1 MPTDAQAVEPKLH
14 SRPAQSEA
22 IVEPPG
28 PPANLLGF
36 LSFLVFGSPR
46 DLTDIYVSMARE
58 YGDVVRMGAG
68 PWRVYFVSHPDHVKY
83 VLQDNN
89 HNYGKQYAFN
99 ELLKQVIGNGL
110 LTSEGEVWRRR
121 RRLAQPAF
129 HRRQIENFA
138 TTMVDETTI
147 MLERWA
153 ILQRADKPFDVLVE
167 MQDLATLI
175 VGRALFSTDLS
186 TGYTDTMRQNLRLT
200 MEYLNRRMRRPLALP
215 LWVPTPANRRL
226 QKATRLSDEKVF
238 DIIRERRKNLALN
251 ADGPNDLLGM
261 LLAARDEETGEG
273 LTDQEL
279 RDEITTFIGAGNETT
294 AVTLAWAWYLLSKHP
309 EVARKLHA
317 ELDAVLGG
325 RAPSAADLPQ
335 LPYSR
340 MIIEETMRLYPAAW
354 AIGRGIVADDVIGR
368 FKIQKGGMM
377 IVSPYVTHRR
387 PDIWDNP
394 EGFEPERFTPERVAE
409 RPRYAYFPFGGGPRQ
424 CIGNTFALMEAQLVL
439 ATVGQKYRLHLI
451 PGCTVEPGP
460 IFTLRPNRPVMMT
473 LQPR

>member
-1 MPTDAQAVEPKLH
+1 MQTDAQAVEPKLH
-14 SRPAQSEA
+14 ARPTQSQA
-22 IVEPPG
+22 TVEPPG

-36 LSFLVFGSPR
+36 LAFLVFGSPR
-46 DLTDIYVSMARE
+46 DLTNIYMDMARE
-58 YGDVVRMGAG
+58 YGDVVRMGTG
-68 PWRVYFVSHPDHVKY
+68 PWRVYFVSHPDHVQH

-89 HNYGKQYAFN
+89 HNYGKQHAFN

-138 TTMVDETTI
+138 TTMVEETTT
-147 MLERWA
+147 MLERWTV
-153 ILQRADKPFDVLVE
+153 LQRTDEPFDVMAE
-167 MQDLATLI
+167 MQNLATLI

-186 TGYTDTMRQNLRLT
+186 TGYTNTMRQSLRFS
-200 MEYLNRRMRRPLALP
+200 MEYLNRRMRRPLSLP
-215 LWVPTPANRRL
+215 LWVPTPTHRRFR
-226 QKATRLSDEKVF
+226 KATRLSDEKIF
-238 DIIRERRKNLALN
+238 DIIRERRKGLALN
-251 ADGPNDLLGM
+251 TDGPHDLLGM
-261 LLAARDEETGEG
+261 LLAARDEENGEG

-317 ELDAVLGG
+317 ELDTVLGG
-325 RAPSAADLPQ
+325 RVPSAQDLPQ
-335 LPYSR
+335 LPYTR
-340 MIIEETMRLYPAAW
+340 IIIEETMRLYPAAW

-368 FKIQKGGMM
+368 FRIQKGGMM

-439 ATVGQKYRLHLI
+439 ATVGQKYRLSLI
-451 PGCTVEPGP
+451 PGCTVEPDP
-460 IFTLRPNRPVMMT
+460 VFTLRPNRPVMMT
-473 LQPR
+473 LQPW

>member
-1 MPTDAQAVEPKLH
+1 MQTDTQAVEPELH
-14 SRPAQSEA
+14 SRPAQSQA
-22 IVEPPG
+22 IVDPPG

-36 LSFLVFGSPR
+36 LAFLVFGSPR
-46 DLTDIYVSMARE
+46 DLTDIYMSMARE

-68 PWRVYFVSHPDHVKY
+68 PWRVYFVSHPDHVKH

-138 TTMVDETTI
+138 TTMVDETTA

-153 ILQRADKPFDVLVE
+153 RLQRADKSLDVLAE

-186 TGYTDTMRQNLRLT
+186 TGCTDTMRQNLRLT
-200 MEYLNRRMRRPLALP
+200 MEYLNRRMRRPLSLP

-226 QKATRLSDEKVF
+226 QKAKRLSDEKVF

-251 ADGPNDLLGM
+251 TDGPNDLLGM
-261 LLAARDEETGEG
+261 LLAARDEETGGG

-279 RDEITTFIGAGNETT
+279 RDEVTTFIGAGNETT

-309 EVARKLHA
+309 EVARKLYA

-325 RAPSAADLPQ
+325 RAPSVADLSQ

-368 FKIQKGGMM
+368 FKIRKGGIM

-409 RPRYAYFPFGGGPRQ
+409 RPRYAYFPFSGGPRQ
-424 CIGNTFALMEAQLVL
+424 CIGNSFALMEAQLVL
-439 ATVGQKYRLHLI
+439 AAVGQKYRLHLI
-451 PGCTVEPGP
+451 PGCTVEPDP